1 MAKRDSGHR
10 QLVRLPHEMKNG
22 FQICNYTLGEG
33 MFLDLYLSLGDEA
46 FRQGFANLYLQLWD
60 GTLTDE
66 CTGIDLSACHIKAA
80 FVTGATPENAAIAE
94 AVITRRYYGASP

>member
-1 MAKRDSGHR
+1 
-10 QLVRLPHEMKNG
+10 
-22 FQICNYTLGEG
+22 

-46 FRQGFANLYLQLWD
+46 FRQGFANLYLQLRD
-60 GTLTDE
+60 GTLRDE
-66 CTGIDLSACHIKAA
+66 CAGIDRSACHIKAA